1 MRLSYL
7 KRLRVSRIVLAMR
20 YYFAVAYYQCR
31 NNAALTGAFAM
42 DDPRIEAR
50 KKTAPY
56 LPFRTFLSSL
66 DTFAQGLPDILD
78 RTIWRSQAGV
88 TQGLIMNTY
97 RFLGLVDADDAP
109 TDALEAMVRQTEQ
122 RPAIMR
128 GLIEATYGHEF
139 GQDFST
145 TTPKLLEDM
154 FVSSYAVT
162 GATKQKAITFFLKSA
177 RFANITLSPFLLT
190 QIRNTA
196 ARKRR
201 VKGKDS
207 GAGTGRDNR
216 GSSFET
222 AQVVP
227 SSSTTVTTHK
237 IDLVSGGALTVSI
250 AANPFKMPQSDR
262 DFVFSLIDK
271 LQDYE
276 NERTSSEEI
285 QEEEQIEDQR

>member
-1 MRLSYL
+1 MIGVFEMVDQ
-7 KRLRVSRIVLAMR
+7 K
-20 YYFAVAYYQCR
+20 
-31 NNAALTGAFAM
+31 
-42 DDPRIEAR
+42 IEAR

-66 DTFAQGLPDILD
+66 DTFAQGLPGILD

-97 RFLGLVDADDAP
+97 RFLGLVDEEDAP

-122 RPAIMR
+122 RPAVMR

-154 FVSSYAVT
+154 FVDCYAVT
-162 GATKQKAITFFLKSA
+162 GATKQKAITFFLKAA
-177 RFANITLSPFLLT
+177 RFANITLSPFLLN

-201 VKGKDS
+201 VKSKDS
-207 GAGTGRDNR
+207 GAMLGKDG
-216 GSSFET
+216 GSGSIDT
-222 AQVVP
+222 SLIVP
-227 SSSTTVTTHK
+227 NSSTTVTTHK
-237 IDLVSGGALTVSI
+237 IDLESGGTLTVAI
-250 AANPFKMPQSDR
+250 TANPFKMPQEDR

-271 LQDYE
+271 LQKYE
-276 NERTSSEEI
+276 ADHLPENGKDEED
-285 QEEEQIEDQR
+285 EE